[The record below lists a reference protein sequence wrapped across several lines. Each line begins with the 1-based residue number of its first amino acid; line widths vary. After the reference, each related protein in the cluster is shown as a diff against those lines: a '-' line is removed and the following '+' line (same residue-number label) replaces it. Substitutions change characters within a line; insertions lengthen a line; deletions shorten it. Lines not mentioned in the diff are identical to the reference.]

1 MAGRFHAGLVAGAMA
16 APLLLAGCASF
27 DGQPPAVVQ
36 PVTAR
41 QIVAK
46 YPVDTVLAEFY
57 GTSVPADKKAYRD
70 KIIGIYMMAIDAE
83 FLEFRRHLS
92 RQAKSSNFG
101 LDLGVLALSG
111 GASFAGERT
120 ANILSAGAA
129 GLTGVR
135 GSISKQLFFEQAL
148 PAMLGNIDAQRTLVR
163 AQIIQRMQQDA
174 DAYPLPIAISD
185 LTRYEEAGS
194 VDKAVQKAAA
204 DAGEN
209 QKAADQTLALT
220 INAMVPLPTPAQA
233 KEWADLNEALIA
245 LNQQGR
251 LDLAAANAIAA
262 AVGVAPGTDVLAVT
276 GEVKASYIG
285 LQDAE
290 ARKAFMDKVN
300 AAFNALPAKPAQ

>member
-1 MAGRFHAGLVAGAMA
+1 MAGQFHPGLIIGAMA

-46 YPVDTVLAEFY
+46 YPVDKVLTDFY
-57 GTSVPADKKAYRD
+57 GTSEPTAQRAYRD

-83 FLEFRRHLS
+83 FLEFRRRLS
-92 RQAKSSNFG
+92 RQAKGSNFG

-111 GASFAGERT
+111 GASFAGQRT

-148 PAMLGNIDAQRTLVR
+148 PAMLGNIDAQRTTVR
-163 AQIIQRMQQDA
+163 EQIIRRMLQDA
-174 DAYPLPIAISD
+174 SAYPLPLAISD
-185 LTRYEEAGS
+185 LTRYEEAGAL
-194 VDKAVQKAAA
+194 DKAVQKAAS
-204 DAGEN
+204 DAGEH
-209 QKAADQTLALT
+209 QKIADQTLALT
-220 INAMVPLPTPAQA
+220 IDSMVPLPTPEQA
-233 KEWADLNEALIA
+233 KEWANLQDALVA
-245 LNQQGR
+245 LNQQGQ

-276 GEVKASYIG
+276 GEVKAKNIG
-285 LQDAE
+285 LQDAD

-300 AAFNALPAKPAQ
+300 AAIKALPAKPAQ